1 MFSPRLS
8 SGDLKMPPELI
19 LFSGNANL
27 PLAEKISM
35 HLDVPLGEAIVSQF
49 SDGETRVELKRNVR
63 GCDTYI
69 IQPMS
74 SPANHNIMEA
84 VIMID
89 ALRRS
94 SAATITLVC
103 PYFGYARQER
113 KSAPRTPITAKLVAD
128 LYEAAGISRLLTLD
142 LHTSAIQG
150 FFNVPVDHLF
160 AKPVFVDSIQR
171 AIGQNGD
178 GAVIVSPDAGGAERA
193 RAYAKHFGC
202 GMAIIDKR
210 RDRPNESAIMHIIGD
225 VKDKSC
231 VIVDDIVDTAGSLT
245 KASDALM
252 EAGAKSVMGAIA
264 HAVFSGPAIKRIN
277 ESSLTQLL
285 VTDSILLGPEAV
297 ACSKIVQVSVS
308 ELLAKA
314 IRRIHNQDSISFLFI

>member
-1 MFSPRLS
+1 MES
-8 SGDLKMPPELI
+8 ELI

-27 PLAEKISM
+27 PLAKRISQY
-35 HLDVPLGEAIVSQF
+35 LDIPLGKAQVTQF
-49 SDGETRVELKRNVR
+49 SDGETRVELMQNVR
-63 GCDTYI
+63 GTDAYL
-69 IQPMS
+69 IQPMC

-94 SAATITLVC
+94 SAKSIVLVC
-103 PYFGYARQER
+103 PYYGYSRQER

-128 LYEAAGISRLLTLD
+128 LYEAAGVSRLLTLD

-150 FFNVPVDHLF
+150 FFNIPVDHLF
-160 AKPVFVDSIQR
+160 AKPVLVDSVRKSLGKGIE
-171 AIGQNGD
+171 N
-178 GAVIVSPDAGGAERA
+178 AVVVSPDAGGAERA

-210 RDRPNESAIMHIIGD
+210 RDRPNESAVAHIIGE
-225 VKDKSC
+225 VKGKSC

-245 KASDALM
+245 KAAEALL
-252 EAGAKSVMGAIA
+252 EAGAESVTAAIV
-264 HAVFSGPAIKRIN
+264 HPVLSGPAIERIKN
-277 ESSLTQLL
+277 SKLDSLL
-285 VTDSILLGPEAV
+285 VTDSIPLTHAALSCE
-297 ACSKIVQVSVS
+297 KIQQVSVS

-314 IRRIHNQDSISFLFI
+314 IRRIHNQDSISKLFI